1 MSLFDKRYHP
11 PGTSPGTLV
20 GAAVAEGKIKIVLID
35 YSAGHLKEV
44 ASAELGDCLDSLGHP
59 DRTWIH
65 VTGRPDAEL
74 LTDLGEA
81 FGLHPLAL
89 EDVLNSGQRPKAET
103 YDNQLFVV
111 MSEPRS
117 TPDGMVVSQVS
128 IFLGKNYVIS
138 FQNEEDDLFQPVR
151 RRLRQPESR
160 LRQKDVDYLFYA
172 LIDMVIDRK
181 FPLLEE
187 LGERIEEVE
196 DELLD
201 RPSMASVSHIH
212 QLKRDLL
219 LLRRYLWPERE
230 VVGRLLRDED
240 PLIGKDSRIYLRDCY
255 DHAVQIMD
263 LLETYRE
270 MVAGQM
276 EVYLSAI
283 SNRLNEVMRVLT
295 VISTIFIPLTFITSL
310 YGMNFDPASGPFS
323 MPELASPWGYP
334 IVLGLML
341 GLGVLMV
348 LWFRRKGWF

>member
-1 MSLFDKRYHP
+1 MSLFDTHYPP
-11 PGTSPGTLV
+11 PGTSPGSLA
-20 GAAVAEGKIKIVLID
+20 GAAVAAGKINIVLTD
-35 YSAGHLKEV
+35 YSAEKLKEITTADV
-44 ASAELGDCLDSLGHP
+44 DACLDSLGHP

-65 VTGRPDAEL
+65 VTGRPDSEL
-74 LTDLGEA
+74 LNDLGRL

-89 EDVLNSGQRPKAET
+89 EDVLTSGQRPKAES
-103 YDNQLFVV
+103 YGSQLFVV

-117 TPDGMVVSQVS
+117 TPDGMVASQVS
-128 IFLGKNYVIS
+128 MFLGKDFIVS
-138 FQNEEDDLFQPVR
+138 FQDEDDDLFQPVR
-151 RRLRQPESR
+151 KRLRQPGSR
-160 LRQKDVDYLFYA
+160 IRQKGIDYLFYA
-172 LIDMVIDRK
+172 LIDVVIDRK

-201 RPSMASVSHIH
+201 RPSMASVGRIH

-240 PLIGKDSRIYLRDCY
+240 PLIGQDSRIYLRDCY

-310 YGMNFDPASGPFS
+310 YGMNFDPGSGPLS

-334 IVLGLML
+334 IVLGLMFAL
-341 GLGVLMV
+341 AIAMV
-348 LWFRRKGWF
+348 VWFRRKGWF